1 MGKSES
7 ARECKRHQNH
17 NQLPGI
23 CPSCLRER
31 LQQLQQSSISYSD
44 SRSTSSSSFL
54 KSSESFFSGNTSWRR
69 RHTRNASELV
79 TGSMAA
85 DLFGDKVKKSSSIRI
100 SADGGG
106 GGGGGKKKVGF
117 WSRFLVRPKAL
128 YFHSHPKVSS
138 REILG

>member
-7 ARECKRHQNH
+7 AKECKRHQNH

-31 LQQLQQSSISYSD
+31 LQQLQQSSISYAD

-69 RHTRNASELV
+69 RHTRNASELF

-100 SADGGG
+100 SAD
-106 GGGGGKKKVGF
+106 GGGGKKKVGF

>member
-7 ARECKRHQNH
+7 AKECKRHQNH

-31 LQQLQQSSISYSD
+31 LQQLQQSSISHSN

-69 RHTRNASELV
+69 RHTRNASELF

-106 GGGGGKKKVGF
+106 GGGGGGKKKV
-117 WSRFLVRPKAL
+117 SNQ
-128 YFHSHPKVSS
+128 
-138 REILG
+138 